1 MQLSRDN
8 FTIALLSAEDQA
20 GLPAGF
26 NVQLLP
32 WGDFR
37 ALDGRPAKLKHWTFN
52 DVSAKDVLALFK
64 SRKREMPFDYEHQTQ
79 LSASNGQPAPAS
91 GWVKDMVA
99 IAGRGLFAAVEW
111 TARAKA
117 MIEAKEYRYVSP
129 VINYGTEDG
138 VIRRVAM
145 GALTNDPGLVL
156 GEVQLKA
163 DADGVDDE
171 FPNQPTG
178 DRSMD
183 LLVSLCAALGLTAET
198 TPDSCLVAVTALK
211 AKADEVTAAS
221 SQIATLKANQFDTA
235 KHVPVETHQ
244 AISTELATLKASIS
258 KAEQS
263 SLIEELLKAGKLV
276 PAQKAWAETQTV
288 DSLKAFTKDAPALVP
303 ANTQSK
309 GGEGAAS
316 LSQQQVAMKARAY
329 QDDQEKIGNTV
340 SVADAVAHVSGGKA

>member
-1 MQLSRDN
+1 MQLSRTN
-8 FTIALLSAEDQA
+8 FTIALLSAGDQA

-52 DVSAKDVLALFK
+52 DVSAQAVLALFK
-64 SRKREMPFDYEHQTQ
+64 GRKREMPFDYEHQTQ
-79 LSASNGQPAPAS
+79 LSATNGQPAPAS

-99 IAGRGLFAAVEW
+99 IAGRGLYAAVEW
-111 TARAKA
+111 TAKAKA

-129 VINYGTEDG
+129 VISYDEDG

-156 GEVQLKA
+156 GEVTLTA
-163 DADGVDDE
+163 VDDGNE

-178 DRSMD
+178 ERSMSE
-183 LLVSLCAALGLTAET
+183 LLVSLRAALGFTAET
-198 TPDSCLVAVTALK
+198 TADSCLAAVTALK
-211 AKADEVTAAS
+211 AKADEVNAS
-221 SQIATLKANQFDTA
+221 ATQLATLKANQFDAA
-235 KHVPVETHQ
+235 KHVPVEVHQ
-244 AISTELATLKASIS
+244 AISTELATLKASAS

-263 SLIEELLKAGKLV
+263 SLIEALLKAGKLV

-288 DSLKAFTKDAPALVP
+288 ESLKAFTKDAPAVVP
-303 ANTQSK
+303 GSTQSDGK
-309 GGEGAAS
+309 GAQAPSASGLNEEQLKVCKALGLKPDDYAKRLAAE
-316 LSQQQVAMKARAY
+316 VA
-329 QDDQEKIGNTV
+329 V
-340 SVADAVAHVSGGKA
+340 

>member
-1 MQLSRDN
+1 MQLSRTN

-52 DVSAKDVLALFK
+52 DASAKDVVALFK

-79 LSASNGQPAPAS
+79 LAATNGQPAPAS
-91 GWVKDMVA
+91 GWVKNMVA
-99 IAGRGLFAAVEW
+99 LAGRGLFAAVEW

-117 MIEAKEYRYVSP
+117 MIESGEYKYVSP
-129 VINYGTEDG
+129 VIAYDNDG

-163 DADGVDDE
+163 DANSGGDGDE
-171 FPNQPTG
+171 FPNQTTG

-183 LLVSLCAALGLTAET
+183 LLVSVRAALGMPADATA
-198 TPDSCLVAVTALK
+198 DSCLTALTATK
-211 AKADEVTAAS
+211 ARADAATTE
-221 SQIATLKANQFDTA
+221 IATLKAGQFDTA
-235 KHVPVETHQ
+235 KHVPIETHQ
-244 AISTELATLKASIS
+244 AVSTELATLKANAN

-263 SLIEELLKAGKLV
+263 TLIEELLKAGKLV

-288 DSLKAFTKDAPALVP
+288 ESLKAFTKDAPAVVP
-303 ANTQSK
+303 GKTQSDGK
-309 GGEGAAS
+309 GAPVSASSGLTEAQLIVCKSLGVKPDEYAKQLAA
-316 LSQQQVAMKARAY
+316 
-329 QDDQEKIGNTV
+329 E
-340 SVADAVAHVSGGKA
+340 AV